1 MQVKV
6 TNKPEASQAEL
17 AISVPTEDFQVHV
30 KRAAEHLSKTTPLK
44 GFRPGKAP
52 VKAVLEAFG
61 QERLLNEAVEL
72 ALPRIF
78 VRAAVEHDVEAINRP
93 SVAIKKLGL
102 NEPFEF
108 TATVDV
114 LPRVQLGD
122 MKKIQVERK
131 AVTVEEAEIE
141 REIAALAKM
150 RAKPLEVLRP
160 AEKGDTTV
168 IDFAVKIDGVVTQ
181 GGESKNHPV
190 PLGEG
195 HFVPGFEDNLIGIK
209 AGEERVFE
217 ITFPADYPKKD
228 VAGKKAQVNV
238 KAQRVEKRV
247 LPAIDDA
254 FAKSLGKFENVADF
268 KVKLKENLKK
278 EKEAKEKERLASGM
292 MEKLAAGATFSKI
305 PDVLIEREIDSRL
318 HELQHLLEWQQQT
331 MEQYLARR
339 KKTLA
344 EVRGEM
350 REAAEKAVKVGL
362 AMRAFAT
369 QEKIEVTDEEI
380 EAQLNAY
387 LARQSPKTAPSKHE
401 LDHIREEIIIRLRN
415 LKALDKLEELT
426 GGKTP

>member
-6 TNKPEASQAEL
+6 TNKPEVSQAEL
-17 AISVPTEDFQVHV
+17 QISVPMEDFQVHV

-61 QERLLNEAVEL
+61 QERLLNEAMEL
-72 ALPRIF
+72 ALPRLF

-93 SVAIKKLGL
+93 SIAIQKLGL
-102 NEPFEF
+102 NEPLEF

-114 LPRVQLGD
+114 LPQVTLGD
-122 MKKIQVERK
+122 IKKIQVERQS
-131 AVTVEEAEIE
+131 VTVEEAEIE

-160 AEKGDTTV
+160 AEKGDTVV
-168 IDFAVKIDGVVTQ
+168 IDFTVSMDGTPI
-181 GGESKNHPV
+181 GGGQAKNHPV

-195 HFVPGFEDNLIGIK
+195 HFVPGFEDNLVGTA

-278 EKEAKEKERLASGM
+278 EKEAKEKERLASEM
-292 MEKLAAGATFSKI
+292 MEKLATGATFSKI

-318 HELQHLLEWQQQT
+318 HELHHLLKWQQQT

-387 LARQSPKTAPSKHE
+387 LAQQSPKTAPSKHE

-426 GGKTP
+426 ASA

>member
-1 MQVKV
+1 MQVQV

-17 AISVPTEDFQVHV
+17 AVSVLTEDFQIHV

-72 ALPRIF
+72 ALPRLF

-93 SVAIKKLGL
+93 AIAIKKLGL

-114 LPRVQLGD
+114 LPQVKLGD
-122 MKKIQVERK
+122 FKKVQVERK
-131 AVTVEEAEIE
+131 PVSVEDAEVE

-150 RAKPLEVLRP
+150 RAKPLEVSRA
-160 AEKGDTTV
+160 AEKGDTAV
-168 IDFAVKIDGVVTQ
+168 IDFAVKIDDKVIE

-190 PLGEG
+190 PIGEG
-195 HFVPGFEDNLIGIK
+195 HFVPGFEDNLVGVK
-209 AGEERVFE
+209 AGEERAFE
-217 ITFPADYPKKD
+217 IMFPADYPKKD

-238 KAQRVEKRV
+238 KAHRVEKHV
-247 LPAIDDA
+247 LPAIEDA
-254 FAKSLGKFENVADF
+254 FVKSLGKFENVADF
-268 KVKLKENLKK
+268 KAKLLENIKT
-278 EKEAKEKERLASGM
+278 EKAAKEKERLAGEM
-292 MEKLAAGATFSKI
+292 MEKLAAAATFGPI
-305 PDVLIEREIDSRL
+305 PPVLVDREIDSRL
-318 HELQHLLEWQQQT
+318 HELSHMLAWQQQT
-331 MEQYLARR
+331 LEQYLARR
-339 KKTLA
+339 NKTLA
-344 EVRGEM
+344 QIRDEM
-350 REAAEKAVKVGL
+350 KEAAEKAVKVGL

-369 QEKIEVTDEEI
+369 QEKIEVADEEI

-387 LARQSPKTAPSKHE
+387 LAQQSPKAAPSKHD
-401 LDHIREEIIIRLRN
+401 LDHVREEITVRLRN

-426 GGKTP
+426 GGRK

>member
-17 AISVPTEDFQVHV
+17 VISVPTEDFQVHV
-30 KRAAEHLSKTTPLK
+30 KRAAEHLSKTTPLR

-72 ALPRIF
+72 ALPRLF

-93 SVAIKKLGL
+93 AIAIQKLGL

-122 MKKIQVERK
+122 TKNINIERRD
-131 AVTVEEAEIE
+131 VNVDDTEID

-150 RAKPLEVLRP
+150 RAKSLEVLRG

-168 IDFAVKIDGVVTQ
+168 IDFAVKIDGAVIQ
-181 GGESKNHPV
+181 GGESKNHPI
-190 PLGEG
+190 PIGEG
-195 HFVPGFEDNLIGIK
+195 HFVPGFEDSLIGIK
-209 AGEERVFE
+209 AGEERMFE
-217 ITFPADYPKKD
+217 IAFPADYPKKD

-238 KAQRVEKRV
+238 KAHRVEKRV

-254 FAKSLGKFENVADF
+254 FAKSLGKFESLADF
-268 KVKLKENLKK
+268 KTKLKDNLQK
-278 EKEAKEKERLASGM
+278 EKEAKEKERVAADM

-318 HELQHLLEWQQQT
+318 HELHHLLEWQQQT
-331 MEQYLARR
+331 IDDYLKQRN
-339 KKTLA
+339 KTLA

-362 AMRAFAT
+362 AMRAFAA

-387 LARQSPKTAPSKHE
+387 LARQSPKAQPSKHE
-401 LDHIREEIIIRLRN
+401 LDHIREEITIRLRN
-415 LKALDKLEELT
+415 LKALDKLEELAT
-426 GGKTP
+426 KS